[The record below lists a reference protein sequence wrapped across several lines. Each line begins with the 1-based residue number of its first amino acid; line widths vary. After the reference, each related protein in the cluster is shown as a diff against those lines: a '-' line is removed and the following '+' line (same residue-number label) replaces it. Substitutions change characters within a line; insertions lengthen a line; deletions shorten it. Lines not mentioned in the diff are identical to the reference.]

1 MDVHWWALDPIRVE
15 VTGRSGRS
23 TRLVV
28 ELAWNPD
35 SGVDAS
41 LAAEVLAGTVRPA
54 QLWAPI
60 GSVVLVAPGARAH
73 PGVGPAVD
81 TVRELWP
88 AATVT
93 VVEEAVAALVG
104 AGLDPEPAVAVV
116 VHLDSRRTSVAVV
129 AGREVVTGG
138 LAAGGAWGLAEAV
151 IAHLRAEHRFDVS
164 LEEAWSAAVGGGSFV
179 PELTVTGPRPV
190 YGRAIAE
197 DGNVILPQQSGKVM
211 VSQTDLRTVLAPAYQ
226 PVADLVAQVLSDAP
240 PEVARQAADSGLLLT
255 GHHPPGTEEQLASL
269 AGLPVR
275 RVVEPEGGFE
285 HLAVLLAGVARLL
298 SDDLRAAR

>member
-1 MDVHWWALDPIRVE
+1 MRWWALDAIRVE

-35 SGVDAS
+35 AGVDAS
-41 LAAEVLAGTVRPA
+41 LAAEVLAGTAKPA

-60 GSVVLVAPGARAH
+60 GSVVLVAPGAGAH

-81 TVRELWP
+81 TVRDLWP

-93 VVEEAVAALVG
+93 VVEETVAALVG
-104 AGLDPEPAVAVV
+104 AGLDPEPAAAVV

-138 LAAGGAWGLAEAV
+138 LAAGGAWGLTEAV
-151 IAHLRAEHRFDVS
+151 IGYLRAEHRLDVS
-164 LEEAWSAAVGGGSFV
+164 PEEAWLAAVGGALV
-179 PELTVTGPRPV
+179 PSQAVASPRPV
-190 YGRAIAE
+190 FGRPIAE
-197 DGNVILPQQSGKVM
+197 DGNVILPQQSGRAM
-211 VSQTDLRTVLAPAYQ
+211 VSQTELRSVLAPAYQ
-226 PVADLVAQVLSDAP
+226 PVADLVARVLSDAP

-255 GHHPPGTEEQLASL
+255 GQHPPGAEEQLASL
-269 AGLPVR
+269 TGLSVR
-275 RVVEPEGGFE
+275 RVVEPGGGFE

-298 SDDLRAAR
+298 TETSSAR